1 MLLLEL
7 NTVRLTS
14 GKASVPLT
22 KLNQEP
28 SLCSVRRDPNE
39 IKRKAQEMSQGIG
52 MSTVSVETI
61 EESKN

>member
-39 IKRKAQEMSQGIG
+39 IKGKSSRDDPGDRNEYCIG
-52 MSTVSVETI
+52 REHR
-61 EESKN
+61 

>member
-7 NTVRLTS
+7 NIVMLTS

-39 IKRKAQEMSQGIG
+39 IKRKGSRDDPGDKSEYCVCG
-52 MSTVSVETI
+52 EHR
-61 EESKN
+61 